1 MRPISKKRGDKIPPP
16 LNFRSIREDF
26 MRKIGDQIGSFLF
39 VLPALAFF
47 VTFSIYPL
55 FKTFQLSFFQW
66 DGMTKNMTF
75 VGFQNYINAFR
86 DFIWLKSLKNGVYLA
101 ILALIIMN
109 SIAFILAV
117 LVNLR
122 IRGSKFYRVVFYIPP
137 ILSGIVVGF
146 IWKWIYDPNYGILN
160 GILDILHLSQFKRA
174 WLSDI
179 HTALISVSIASMWQ
193 GVGGSFILFLA
204 GLQGIPEELYEA
216 SIVDGASFWQQFFY
230 ITIPLMSRTLMIV
243 SILTILGAMQLLTIV
258 IPLTNGGPGFETEVP
273 ALRIYKEAFSNYRFG
288 YATALSVLLGIMLF
302 IISIIQIK
310 LRRTD

>member
-1 MRPISKKRGDKIPPP
+1 
-16 LNFRSIREDF
+16 

-122 IRGSKFYRVVFYIPP
+122 IRCSKFYRVVFYIPP

>member
-1 MRPISKKRGDKIPPP
+1 
-16 LNFRSIREDF
+16 

-122 IRGSKFYRVVFYIPP
+122 IRGSKFYSVVFYIPP

>member
-1 MRPISKKRGDKIPPP
+1 
-16 LNFRSIREDF
+16 